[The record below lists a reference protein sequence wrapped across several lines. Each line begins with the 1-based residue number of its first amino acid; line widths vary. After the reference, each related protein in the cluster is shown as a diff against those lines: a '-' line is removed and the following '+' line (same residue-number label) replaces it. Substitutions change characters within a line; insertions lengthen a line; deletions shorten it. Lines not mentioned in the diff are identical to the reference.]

1 MDIKWMLAYIFMSMA
16 NEKHEKG
23 VRQDGFRMFQGL
35 RKCEA
40 RSNPQDYNNMAGG
53 NP

>member
-23 VRQDGFRMFQGL
+23 VRQDGVQRI
-35 RKCEA
+35 
-40 RSNPQDYNNMAGG
+40 
-53 NP
+53 